1 MTDIIDAFVVSG
13 DIFWLFR
20 QIDCIPVYV
29 NFYKLGAGP
38 VEHVLQ

>member
-1 MTDIIDAFVVSG
+1 MSDIVDAVVVSG
-13 DIFWLFR
+13 GIFLIFR

-29 NFYKLGAGP
+29 NFNKLGAGP